1 MYARFKNDFILKPAE
16 MVTGGSNSD
25 SEDVSG
31 SATTGYVGV
40 VHKTVEPAEAE
51 GRSSGAEA
59 CSATPNIAT
68 SAVVTSVGSTAGDTC
83 STAENGKGS
92 AGCDGDVNQ
101 KRHIC
106 PRMGS
111 STLDEGKPADV
122 ADVMTTPSVAAPARP
137 RRRSSGNQGLRPTN
151 DDPLSDKKSS
161 EWAAL
166 WSDKELMQAIEQD
179 VVRTLPF
186 LAFYAG
192 GAESGEK
199 HRLGRERHLA
209 IGRILFIH
217 AKLNPAESYT
227 QGMNEIVGTLFF
239 VMGNDPHEEW
249 RQHAE
254 ADTFA
259 CFTNLMAEIRDVFIQ
274 SLDES
279 ETGLQGKMKAFSKTL
294 RQHDPE
300 LADHMVNGTFISF
313 SFSIMSSRCWY
324 ALDIVVAH
332 VARRKCG
339 DDCMRRR
346 LHFMIRPVDVF
357 DYLRVTLKSQP
368 FPSDLLVFLGSL
380 FVALYCFINA
390 QDR

>member
-16 MVTGGSNSD
+16 MVTRGSSSD
-25 SEDVSG
+25 STDVPG
-31 SATTGYVGV
+31 SATTRYVNV
-40 VHKTVEPAEAE
+40 EHKTANPAEAE
-51 GRSSGAEA
+51 GGSSSAKA
-59 CSATPNIAT
+59 CSAAPNIAT
-68 SAVVTSVGSTAGDTC
+68 GAVVPSVGSAASDTC

-92 AGCDGDVNQ
+92 AGCDVDVNQ

-106 PRMGS
+106 ARMAS
-111 STLDEGKPADV
+111 STLDGGKTPDV
-122 ADVMTTPSVAAPARP
+122 VDVMKTPSVAAPARP
-137 RRRSSGNQGLRPTN
+137 RRRDSGNQGLRPTN
-151 DDPLSDKKSS
+151 DDPLSDKESS
-161 EWAAL
+161 GWAAL

-209 IGRILFIH
+209 IGRILFVH

-279 ETGLQGKMKAFSKTL
+279 ESGLQGKMEAFSRTL

-300 LADHMVNGTFISF
+300 LADHMVTGGCIS
-313 SFSIMSSRCWY
+313 SF
-324 ALDIVVAH
+324 D
-332 VARRKCG
+332 
-339 DDCMRRR
+339 
-346 LHFMIRPVDVF
+346 F
-357 DYLRVTLKSQP
+357 
-368 FPSDLLVFLGSL
+368 FPHQ
-380 FVALYCFINA
+380 AYE
-390 QDR
+390 

>member
-1 MYARFKNDFILKPAE
+1 MRWFHLRCLPLNRHRWEAHLKEQRDMYARFKNDFILKPAE
-16 MVTGGSNSD
+16 MVTRGSSSD
-25 SEDVSG
+25 STDVPG
-31 SATTGYVGV
+31 SATTGYVNV
-40 VHKTVEPAEAE
+40 EHKTANPAEAE
-51 GRSSGAEA
+51 GGSSSAKA
-59 CSATPNIAT
+59 CSAAPNIAT
-68 SAVVTSVGSTAGDTC
+68 GAVVPSVGSAASDTC

-92 AGCDGDVNQ
+92 AGCDVD
-101 KRHIC
+101 
-106 PRMGS
+106 
-111 STLDEGKPADV
+111 
-122 ADVMTTPSVAAPARP
+122 TPSVAAPARP
-137 RRRSSGNQGLRPTN
+137 RRRDSGNQGLRPTN
-151 DDPLSDKKSS
+151 DDPLSDKESS
-161 EWAAL
+161 GWAAL

-209 IGRILFIH
+209 IGRILFVH

-279 ETGLQGKMKAFSKTL
+279 ESGLQGKMEAFSRTL

-300 LADHMVNGTFISF
+300 LADHMVTG
-313 SFSIMSSRCWY
+313 
-324 ALDIVVAH
+324 ALDPRYFALRWFTTLLCREFDLPDTI
-332 VARRKCG
+332 
-339 DDCMRRR
+339 R
-346 LHFMIRPVDVF
+346 LWDSLFASRNRSDFLVF
-357 DYLRVTLKSQP
+357 VFVTLLIAQREA
-368 FPSDLLVFLGSL
+368 LLAGDFASNLQLLQAYPPTDVPELLARSE
-380 FVALYCFINA
+380 AL
-390 QDR
+390 R